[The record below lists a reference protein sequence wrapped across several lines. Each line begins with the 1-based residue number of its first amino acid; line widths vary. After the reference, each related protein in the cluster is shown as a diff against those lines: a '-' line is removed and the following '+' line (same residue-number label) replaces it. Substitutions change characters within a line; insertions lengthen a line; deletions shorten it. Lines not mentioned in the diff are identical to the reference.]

1 MIVLMCTLFLVFQ
14 VAPVYGYHGS
24 LAPPVNPVVS
34 FRRLRYVVHWEAG
47 PGSPTGVHY
56 SVETYALSVGR
67 WASVPGCES
76 VFSLECDVT
85 ESFSSIDD
93 TYFTRVAAHLGHLA
107 SQPTPCPSGF
117 KPRNDTKAGPPL
129 MSLSPCNQS
138 LCINLKPPADWLTE
152 LYKSYKYKLNISTQ
166 GGSKHLALVDTDLRE
181 YVLKDVVPGQD
192 YCVSVGITHT
202 HTESTP
208 QCVTAPTPFNTEAL
222 LSVLVCVFVVVV
234 VASVPF
240 MVYSGYF
247 CLRTTLPSILVN
259 FLSPH
264 LPLLLRA
271 VDPVLSLVSVVTTQA
286 KGRLEEEES
295 EEEEGSEGR
304 VGYERRVQA
313 GSSSSSS
320 PADTPPLPPET
331 EDYKCGRGLELAPPL
346 VESGSAG
353 ERRGDMEDGGVE
365 EEEDRGG
372 ENVCILSVT
381 LGEKDGVI
389 EEDEEEKGENVNL
402 FSVTLREKEREEEEE
417 EEGEDEEEEEG
428 EDVNLF
434 SVMLGMTKTKEERKR
449 REEECELTDVWAP
462 LLTTAPLSHTH
473 THTHTPV
480 HETTHSSPEQEEE
493 EEEEEEATGY
503 MRRS

>member
-34 FRRLRYVVHWEAG
+34 FRRLRYVVHWEAA

-67 WASVPGCES
+67 WASVPG
-76 VFSLECDVT
+76 
-85 ESFSSIDD
+85 
-93 TYFTRVAAHLGHLA
+93 AAHLGHLA

-166 GGSKHLALVDTDLRE
+166 GGSKDLRE

-202 HTESTP
+202 HTESMP

-365 EEEDRGG
+365 EEEEERGG

-417 EEGEDEEEEEG
+417 EEGEDVDLFSVTLREKEVEGEEEEEEG